1 MKYTSQVLIVDD
13 QALMRNHMYRLL
25 KGEGYDLHF
34 AENGVDAL
42 AKIYELKPDLVL
54 LDVRMPGMNGFDVC
68 RKVRSNPAT
77 ADIPIIMVTAFDD
90 RAARLRGIEAGAD
103 DFIPKP
109 YDTLELQARVRTITR
124 LNRYRRLLDEKAKF
138 QLVADLSENGYLL
151 IREDGECKFA
161 NHQARLYMGLPVDMD
176 DFIDESFIDVVQ
188 KRYRLESETAWSN
201 WPEWPQNGETR
212 YLLRPESRE
221 MPSLWLQ
228 VETLDKLVSD
238 EELVWMVS
246 IKDVTS
252 HIVARQDMW
261 KFQRAVHH
269 KMRTPLIGMYSGIQF
284 LATYFDEMPESEV
297 RELLDTAIRHGDR
310 LKGAIEMVLQ
320 YVDSPNISQVGES
333 FTLGDLPKLVQTTQA
348 ELKIDN
354 ITVEPLSGLET
365 KELALSK
372 KSLETIL
379 GELID
384 NSVKFHPEKKPTIT
398 IQSELKEEDE
408 LILISFTDNGVN
420 VSPQELKYICQPY
433 YQSESR
439 FTGEVVG
446 IGLGLATV
454 ASILWSVG
462 GAFEIFNRKDD
473 IPGLQANL
481 LIPFK
486 KQIPEEELTEEVEN
500 Q

>member
-1 MKYTSQVLIVDD
+1 MKYTSQILIVDD

-42 AKIYELKPDLVL
+42 QKIFELKPDLVL

-68 RKVRSNPAT
+68 RQVRNNPAT

-90 RAARLRGIEAGAD
+90 RAARLRGIDAGAD

-109 YDTLELQARVRTITR
+109 YDILELQARVKTITR

-138 QLVADLSENGYLL
+138 QLVADLSENGYML
-151 IREDGECKFA
+151 IRDTGSCKFA

-176 DFIDESFIDVVQ
+176 SEIDDPFVTVA
-188 KRYRLESETAWSN
+188 KRRYQLESETAWEN
-201 WPEWPQNGETR
+201 WPDWPKDGETR

-221 MPSLWLQ
+221 MPPLWLQ

-284 LATYFDEMPESEV
+284 LASYIDEMPPEEI
-297 RELLDTAIRHGDR
+297 RELLNTAMHHGDR
-310 LKGAIEMVLQ
+310 LKDAIETVLR
-320 YVDSPNISQVGES
+320 YVDSPNISQVGETYPLS
-333 FTLGDLPKLVQTTQA
+333 DLPEFVGALGT
-348 ELKIDN
+348 ELKVEN
-354 ITVEPLSGLET
+354 ITVELINGAHTAELS
-365 KELALSK
+365 LSK
-372 KSLETIL
+372 KSLEVIL

-384 NSVKFHPEKKPTIT
+384 NSRKFHPENNPSIKIQAKVLADKKQ
-398 IQSELKEEDE
+398 IQL
-408 LILISFTDNGVN
+408 SFIDDGVN
-420 VSPQELKYICQPY
+420 VSRSELKYICQPY

-439 FTGEVVG
+439 FTGEVAG

-454 ASILWSVG
+454 ASVLWSVG
-462 GAFEIFNRKDD
+462 GAFDIYNRKDGES
-473 IPGLQANL
+473 GLQAVIT
-481 LIPFK
+481 IPQSEK
-486 KQIPEEELTEEVEN
+486 VPTGKLA
-500 Q
+500 